1 MPMDNPDYILFEVAE
16 VIDTFDETYQ
26 YETVNGDR
34 LDDRLFTVRVQSVNR
49 MTNKH
54 DIRTCR
60 PFNNNIKQIPLV
72 GEHVLIFRAYN
83 QETTLDNTG
92 IDWYYFSPYSISS
105 GVNENFLPGI
115 SYGDTITESDVKK
128 IIPGKTFQSKIIS
141 PLQPFE
147 GDLMVEG
154 RWGNS
159 IRLGSTVPDSDRYT
173 LQSPWLGD
181 AVGDPIIILSNNREN
196 KKGKQFVTENIKTDG
211 ASLYLTSTQKIPDL
225 QFGAPR
231 KKNSL
236 TYFYPNESNYAQSQF
251 IGTADRIVL
260 KAKTDIAVIDSPKGI
275 VLNTTGEVKIGSDT
289 ADQSLVHG
297 NVLLNV
303 LQQILNQLN
312 MPIQCGSMAGTFL
325 DKSALTS
332 AQNQLQ
338 ELLSSKYFIQKKIS

>member
-1 MPMDNPDYILFEVAE
+1 MSVSNQDYIIFEVAE
-16 VIDTFDETYQ
+16 VIDGFNDTYL
-26 YETVNGDR
+26 YSTDSTK
-34 LDDRLFTVRVQSVNR
+34 LDDQLFTVRVQSVNR

-60 PFNNNIKQIPLV
+60 PLSNNIKQIPLV

-92 IDWYYFSPYSISS
+92 VEWYYFSPYSITS

-115 SYGDTITESDVKK
+115 SYGDTITVNDVKS
-128 IIPGKTFQSKIIS
+128 IVPGKTFQPKVIS

-147 GDLMVEG
+147 GDIMMEG

-159 IRLGSTVPDSDRYT
+159 IRLGSTVPESDRYT

-196 KKGKQFVTENIKTDG
+196 LKGKQFVTENIKTDG

-225 QFGAPR
+225 QFGTNR
-231 KKNSL
+231 NKNSL
-236 TYFYPNESNYAQSQF
+236 TYFYPNESGFAESQF
-251 IGTADRIVL
+251 IGVADRIVL

-275 VLNTTGEVKIGSDT
+275 VLNTTGEVKIGNDT
-289 ADQSLVHG
+289 ADQSMVHG
-297 NVLLNV
+297 NILLNV

-312 MPIQCGSMAGTFL
+312 VPIQCGSMSGTFL
-325 DKSALTS
+325 DKTAITS

-338 ELLSSKYFIQKKIS
+338 ELLSSKYFIQKKTS

>member
-1 MPMDNPDYILFEVAE
+1 MDNPDYILFEVAE
-16 VIDTFDETYQ
+16 VIDGFNETYL
-26 YETVNGDR
+26 YDIDGNR
-34 LDDRLFTVRVQSVNR
+34 LDDKLFTVRVQSVNR

-83 QETTLDNTG
+83 QETSLDNTG
-92 IDWYYFSPYSISS
+92 IEWYYFSPYSITS
-105 GVNENFLPGI
+105 GINENFLPGI
-115 SYGDTITESDVKK
+115 SYGDTITLTDVKK
-128 IIPGKTFQSKIIS
+128 ITPGATFQPKIIS

-159 IRLGSTVPDSDRYT
+159 IRLGSTVPDSTRYT
-173 LQSPWLGD
+173 LQSPWIGD

-231 KKNSL
+231 RKNSL

-275 VLNTTGEVKIGSDT
+275 VLNTTGEVKIGTDT
-289 ADQSLVHG
+289 ADQSMVHG

-338 ELLSSKYFIQKKIS
+338 ELLSSKYFIQKKTS